1 MNYFILS
8 LIPALI
14 YNLFKMKKSFHMLQ
28 QNWYNDD
35 QRYFKWLLKNPY
47 KVLLQPDMFFI
58 MFINIIAHGTVGRA
72 LIAIIWRKHQPFCDE
87 KFIFL

>member
-35 QRYFKWLLKNPY
+35 QRYFKWLLKNP
-47 KVLLQPDMFFI
+47 
-58 MFINIIAHGTVGRA
+58 
-72 LIAIIWRKHQPFCDE
+72 
-87 KFIFL
+87 